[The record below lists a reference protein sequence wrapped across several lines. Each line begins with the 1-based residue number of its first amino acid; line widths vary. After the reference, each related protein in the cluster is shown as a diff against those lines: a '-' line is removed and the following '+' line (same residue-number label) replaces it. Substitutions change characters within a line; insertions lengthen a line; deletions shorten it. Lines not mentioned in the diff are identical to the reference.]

1 MSLKTQAKILRILQE
16 QKFEHVGGRKTITV
30 DVRVIAATNK
40 DLMEEIREGRF
51 REDLYYRLKVFP
63 LVVPPLR
70 ERGEDIALLI
80 RDFLDR
86 LTRTQGFRELAF
98 TDDALRVLCAYP
110 WPGNVRELKNF
121 VERMLILHAGA
132 EVGPEDLPAE
142 ILAGRPAPGAPPQ
155 DLPIPPGAVDFKAAR
170 QEFEAEFLRRK
181 LEEFEG
187 SVSRLAE
194 SIGLERTYL
203 YRKLKAYG
211 IQTG

>member
-1 MSLKTQAKILRILQE
+1 
-16 QKFEHVGGRKTITV
+16 
-30 DVRVIAATNK
+30 
-40 DLMEEIREGRF
+40 
-51 REDLYYRLKVFP
+51 
-63 LVVPPLR
+63 
-70 ERGEDIALLI
+70 LLI
-80 RDFLDR
+80 EDFLER
-86 LTRTQGFRELAF
+86 LTRLQGFRPLSF
-98 TDDALRVLCAYP
+98 TEDALRVLCTYP

-121 VERMLILHAGA
+121 VERMLILYAGS
-132 EVGPEDLPAE
+132 EVGPEDLPSE
-142 ILAGRPAPGAPPQ
+142 ILAAPAMAAPGAPPR
-155 DLPIPPGAVDFKAAR
+155 DLPIPSGAVDFKAAR